1 MDSNEHEK
9 ERGITISSKYT
20 RLYHD
25 DHVLHVVDTPGHADF
40 GGEVERILSMV
51 DGVILLVD
59 ATEGPM
65 SQTKF
70 VLSKALDANKPAI
83 VVLNKV
89 DRDGHRA
96 EEVENEI
103 FDLFC
108 ALCNDNDELLEYPLL
123 FASAKNGWAS
133 ESLAGIPG
141 KAGVLPLLNAIV
153 KHIPPPSI
161 DKEGKEEF
169 ALAVNTIQTDNHLGR
184 IVTGKVE
191 HGSIKLGDKIKVL
204 DGKGSRR
211 GRGEG
216 NQAVLLGGLA
226 KGGS

>member
-1 MDSNEHEK
+1 
-9 ERGITISSKYT
+9 
-20 RLYHD
+20 
-25 DHVLHVVDTPGHADF
+25 
-40 GGEVERILSMV
+40 
-51 DGVILLVD
+51 
-59 ATEGPM
+59 M

-141 KAGVLPLLNAIV
+141 KAGVLPFSMLL
-153 KHIPPPSI
+153 
-161 DKEGKEEF
+161 
-169 ALAVNTIQTDNHLGR
+169 
-184 IVTGKVE
+184 
-191 HGSIKLGDKIKVL
+191 
-204 DGKGSRR
+204 
-211 GRGEG
+211 
-216 NQAVLLGGLA
+216 
-226 KGGS
+226 